1 MQWKH
6 ESTANATTLV
16 ASTELGDFVVS
27 KTTYTKAQL
36 TNPTVPGYTLHES
49 VEAALHCAQEFYSSY
64 MARQHGAQRF
74 SWKKSEQ
81 YGEGN
86 PAVCTA
92 TPLGV
97 VQIVKSGS
105 EFQVLWPW
113 LDQRCVLEVST
124 LEDALKEVEAG
135 YVYFVKTEAESL
147 GLSQS
152 CSAPATP
159 VSAPEVEVESDQAKP
174 EPTTE
179 PETPVRKPEAEAVP
193 VKASPEPELKPE
205 LKPAL
210 EPVAP
215 FDIIPQASDAGNR
228 PLPAMLHEMRNVRG
242 SDCPELANH
251 VKLELKNTYRT
262 AMLNGR
268 LSKIKGI
275 YLPDSLL
282 CTLIDTIRRSEWQLV
297 KGLTPIAA
305 VIADTYTLLF
315 SYGQQAQDALRKLEY
330 GSGDRSFAPEE
341 LGQEMYDNLCL
352 RGFAGAWSSGRV
364 AITIQGMCA
373 QLIAPLLLQYVS
385 VVKRINESLHANE
398 EYRSVEDTIR
408 DTLEPN
414 MLWDDTMVEDAA
426 EIPYA
431 DFDGGRKRTDSG
443 FRYDGYIYLYVP
455 ERKQAGR
462 KGYPIRVYL
471 FWNPPLIKAMS

>member
-113 LDQRCVLEVST
+113 LDQRCVLDVTT
-124 LEDALKEVEAG
+124 LEDALKEVEDG
-135 YVYFVKTEAESL
+135 YVYFVKTEAENL
-147 GLSQS
+147 GLSQVAA
-152 CSAPATP
+152 APATP
-159 VSAPEVEVESDQAKP
+159 VSTPEVEVASVQASP
-174 EPTTE
+174 ELTSE
-179 PETPVRKPEAEAVP
+179 PETPVRKPEVEAAP
-193 VKASPEPELKPE
+193 VQASPEPELKPTPE
-205 LKPAL
+205 PAGSL
-210 EPVAP
+210 
-215 FDIIPQASDAGNR
+215 DIIRQASGNGNN
-228 PLPAMLHEMRNVRG
+228 PLPTMLHELRNVSG
-242 SDCPELANH
+242 SDYPELANH
-251 VKLELKNTYRT
+251 AKLELKNTRDT
-262 AMLNGR
+262 VSLNG
-268 LSKIKGI
+268 KGV

-282 CTLIDTIRRSEWQLV
+282 CTLVDTIQRSEWHSV
-297 KGLTPIAA
+297 KWQTQDVAAA
-305 VIADTYTLLF
+305 VISDTYTLLLR
-315 SYGQQAQDALRKLEY
+315 YGKQAHDALCKLHW
-330 GSGDRSFAPEE
+330 GSGDRSFDPKE
-341 LGQEMYDNLCL
+341 LGQEMYDSLCL
-352 RGFAGAWSSGRV
+352 RGFAGAMSSGRV
-364 AITIQGMCA
+364 AITIPGMCA
-373 QLIAPLLLQYVS
+373 LLIAPLLLQYVS
-385 VVKRINESLHANE
+385 IVNRLNESLQADA
-398 EYRSVEDTIR
+398 EYRSVADTIR
-408 DTLEPN
+408 GTLGPN
-414 MLWDDTMVEDAA
+414 MLWDETVVEAA
-426 EIPYA
+426 DEIPYA
-431 DFDGGRKRTDSG
+431 DFAGGRQRTDSG

-455 ERKQAGR
+455 ERQNAGR
-462 KGYPIRVYL
+462 AGYQIRVYL
-471 FWNPPLIKAMS
+471 FWNPPQPGSCRE